1 MCRMITLPTISPVI
15 LSEAKDL
22 LFIQSK
28 SQQVLRFAQDD
39 DDKVWGGHELV
50 PQLPSLRV
58 QVAGVTFLLIVFTG
72 LISAQ
77 STLRGPTDP
86 ATKIPPAHTEKKS
99 SGNKATEPVPVFRDI
114 AAQAGLTASHISSRE
129 KYYVIES
136 MSGGIGLFD
145 CDNDGKLDIVMV
157 NGSTV
162 DRYKQGGDPLVT
174 LWHLDADLKFTDI
187 TEKAGLTRKGWGM
200 GVAVADFDNDGNLD
214 LFVTG
219 YGGNALYRNKG
230 NCTFEDVTDK
240 AGVRGG
246 GFSTG
251 AAWADYDRDGNVD
264 LFVSR
269 YVHVDINNLPAF
281 GSTKFCQFKGAPVQC
296 GPWGMEG
303 ETDRLYHNRGDG
315 TFEDVSKKAGVD
327 DPEKYY
333 GLGVTWGDYDND
345 GWPDLFVADDA
356 TPNHLYHNNRDGT
369 FTDEAMVGG
378 IALNS
383 EGQALG
389 SMGVTWGDY
398 DHSGRLSMFITEFAD
413 QPNTLY
419 KNQGARQFE
428 DVAMSSRLG
437 QASLPLVGWGTA
449 FFDMDNDGWLD
460 LFVANGHVYPQMD
473 AVKGSA
479 AYAEPMLLHRNLRN
493 GTFEEVSKAAGIAG
507 MPLKSRRGAAFGDIA
522 NNGNIDIV
530 VLNVGEPPSLLLNT
544 NKNSNHRV
552 LFHLVGTKSNR
563 AAIGARITIKTGGV
577 TQFDEVRGGGSYL
590 SQNDLRLHFGL
601 GSAPRIDSVEVRWP
615 TGKTESFKDV
625 AGDKI
630 YTIVEGRGIQ
640 ESSPFS
646 ELQAQP

>member
-1 MCRMITLPTISPVI
+1 VWWGAGPWYPPR
-15 LSEAKDL
+15 L
-22 LFIQSK
+22 LC
-28 SQQVLRFAQDD
+28 LRFGQIAI
-39 DDKVWGGHELV
+39 
-50 PQLPSLRV
+50 
-58 QVAGVTFLLIVFTG
+58 LLIACTG
-72 LISAQ
+72 LLSAQ
-77 STLRGPTDP
+77 GAPQGPMGPP
-86 ATKIPPAHTEKKS
+86 AKIPPTHIEKKS
-99 SGNKATEPVPVFRDI
+99 ALKLTAPVPIFRDI
-114 AAQAGLTASHISSRE
+114 AVQAGLSASHISSRE
-129 KYYVIES
+129 KHYVIES

-162 DRYKQGGDPLVT
+162 ERYKQGGDLLVT
-174 LWHLDADLKFTDI
+174 LWHQDASLKFTDI

-269 YVHVDINNLPAF
+269 YVHVDMNDLPEF
-281 GSTKFCQFKGAPVQC
+281 GSTKFCHFKGVPVQC

-303 ETDRLYHNRGDG
+303 ETDLLYHNRGDG
-315 TFEDVSKKAGVD
+315 TFEEVSKKAGVD
-327 DPEKYY
+327 DPDRYY
-333 GLGVTWGDYDND
+333 GLGATWGDYDND
-345 GWPDLFVADDA
+345 GWPDLFVANDT
-356 TPNHLYHNNRDGT
+356 TPNRLYHNNRNGT
-369 FTDEAMVGG
+369 FTDEAMVAGVAMNG
-378 IALNS
+378 

-389 SMGVTWGDY
+389 SMGAAWGDY
-398 DHSGRLSMFITEFAD
+398 DHSGRLSIFVTEFAD

-419 KNQGARQFE
+419 RNLGSNNSGPRGFE
-428 DVAMSSRLG
+428 DVAMPSHLG
-437 QASLPLVGWGTA
+437 QPSLPFLGWGTT

-460 LFVANGHVYPQMD
+460 LFVACGHVYPQMD
-473 AVKGSA
+473 NVKGSA
-479 AYAEPMLLHRNLRN
+479 AYAQPMLLHRNLRN
-493 GTFEEVSKAAGIAG
+493 GTFEEVSKAAGLAD

-544 NKNSNHRV
+544 NKISNHRV
-552 LFHLVGTKSNR
+552 LFRLQGIKSNR
-563 AAIGARITIKTGGV
+563 AAVGARVTIHAGGM
-577 TQFDEVRGGGSYL
+577 TQFDEVRSGGSYL

-601 GSAPRIDSVEVRWP
+601 GSAAGIDLVEVRWP
-615 TGKTESFKDV
+615 SGKTESFKNV
-625 AGDKI
+625 AADKI
-630 YTIVEGRGIQ
+630 YAITEGQGIKETVALPAP
-640 ESSPFS
+640 ESMSF
-646 ELQAQP
+646 